1 MILIPKLRNESAI
14 NERVGRLRIETIGA
28 LK

>member
-1 MILIPKLRNESAI
+1 MILMPKLRNESAI
-14 NERVGRLRIETIGA
+14 NEPAGRLRIETIDA